1 MVDQS
6 SAEYGPMGDRV
17 EAFIQSALF
26 SKTFKEGM
34 ALVEETANYLDG
46 DGREISKSMGR
57 SAALAYAGCSMR
69 LTTQLMQIASWLLV
83 LRAMREGDMTV
94 AEASDPKYRLHQRE
108 TVPGHRLDNNELP
121 EMLVVLIK
129 RADRLHERIA
139 RLDAGLF
146 SDEEKAGS
154 QLGAVAQQQ
163 ALLRAFNG
171 Q

>member
-1 MVDQS
+1 MDQS
-6 SAEYGPMGDRV
+6 STQCSPTAERV

-46 DGREISKSMGR
+46 DGRELSKSMGR

-83 LRAMREGDMTV
+83 LRAMREGDMTA

-108 TVPGHRLDNNELP
+108 TVPGHRLENDDLP
-121 EMLVVLIK
+121 DMLVALIK
-129 RADRLHERIA
+129 RADRLHDRIA
-139 RLDAGLF
+139 RLDTGLF
-146 SDEEKAGS
+146 TSEEQPGP
-154 QLGAVAQQQ
+154 QTGAAAQQQ
-163 ALLRAFNG
+163 ALLRAFG
-171 Q
+171 AQ